1 MHLCVNEDD
10 YNTFAH
16 SLHFLCQITDIHSNH
31 QVLRAIRFSSRLHFS
46 LDEDLVSAASSE
58 PVASALLH
66 KVSRERVYKE
76 LDGMMNTSTSRPYV
90 AFALMYRWDAVSVS

>member
-1 MHLCVNEDD
+1 
-10 YNTFAH
+10 
-16 SLHFLCQITDIHSNH
+16 LHF
-31 QVLRAIRFSSRLHFS
+31 A
-46 LDEDLVSAASSE
+46 LDEELISAASSE

-90 AFALMYRWDAVSVS
+90 AFALMYR